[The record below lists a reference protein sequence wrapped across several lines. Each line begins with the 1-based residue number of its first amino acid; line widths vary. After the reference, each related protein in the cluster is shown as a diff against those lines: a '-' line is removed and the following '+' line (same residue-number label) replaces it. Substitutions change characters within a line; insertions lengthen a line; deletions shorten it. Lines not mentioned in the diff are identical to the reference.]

1 MGIKKIK
8 NKGSPYPGGQM
19 LYKERNKRGLESNR
33 DQTEDHAFDPESGVE
48 DLGWR
53 MV

>member
-33 DQTEDHAFDPESGVE
+33 DLPHPPPNTH
-48 DLGWR
+48 L
-53 MV
+53 